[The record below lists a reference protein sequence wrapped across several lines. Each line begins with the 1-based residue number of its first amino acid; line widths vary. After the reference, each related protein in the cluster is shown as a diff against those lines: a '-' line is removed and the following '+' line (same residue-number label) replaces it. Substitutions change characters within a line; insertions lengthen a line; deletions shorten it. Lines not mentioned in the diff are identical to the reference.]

1 MTTERREITD
11 DLDALLAALPPE
23 ILQRLR
29 ALPPDREVIE
39 VIMDLGRRPE
49 ARFGGGGEE
58 VLLDREI
65 EDADIQYVIDHI

>member
-1 MTTERREITD
+1 MPTERREITD

-29 ALPPDREVIE
+29 ALPPEREVIE

-49 ARFGGGGEE
+49 ARFGGG
-58 VLLDREI
+58 
-65 EDADIQYVIDHI
+65 